1 MKNATFHVTLL
12 TDVKDTWEHIV
23 SAGEEDK
30 GLVFCYEWVDIAKCP
45 ELAGKQGEFYIC

>member
-1 MKNATFHVTLL
+1 MKNATFPCNFTNRCKGYL
-12 TDVKDTWEHIV
+12 EHIV

-45 ELAGKQGEFYIC
+45 EC